1 MSGRRMKCL
10 TVYEWKLLL
19 EKRKIV
25 FHVDSES
32 EIALTVTLERV
43 ECTALC
49 VGAREFWRNERESR
63 WGMGRAVVLLLLLAG
78 FTIFC

>member
-43 ECTALC
+43 ECTASC
-49 VGAREFWRNERESR
+49 VGAREF
-63 WGMGRAVVLLLLLAG
+63 
-78 FTIFC
+78 